1 MVSPGPNGDGEER
14 RVNGHANPPGVSADG
29 TATLY
34 APFGMGKARRIAV
47 VTTGRADYGL
57 LIPVMRQAVG
67 NGDLDASFYV
77 TGAHL
82 CPTHGMTVT
91 TIEADGWPIGARVS
105 MPSGDHPGSMGEAI
119 GRGVSGFT
127 GAFISREPDAVLVLG
142 DRFETLAAAVAA
154 SACGKPIVHLHGGEV
169 STGAVDNQFRY
180 AVSALAQLH
189 LVATERARARLVAM
203 GEDPARVVRVGAP
216 GLDLIAGFEPL
227 SRIELNQLTGLA
239 GDGPFLLVTLH
250 PTTLDD
256 ADPAEQ
262 AHALVAALRVVGLPC
277 LVTAANQ
284 DPGGNEINTVMRSAS
299 GDAWVFVE
307 GLGPGLYHSA
317 MAHAATMVGNSSS
330 GIIEAASLGL
340 PVVNIGDRQAGR
352 ERSGNVI
359 DCGHGEGE
367 IVAAIGK
374 AIAMGRRGYENVYGD
389 GNAATRIV
397 RALALLDGGTLRK
410 RFEPP
415 GL

>member
-1 MVSPGPNGDGEER
+1 MLE
-14 RVNGHANPPGVSADG
+14 HADPPGSAAG
-29 TATLY
+29 GAGAQY

-57 LIPVMRQAVG
+57 LTPVMREAAG
-67 NGDLDASFYV
+67 RDDLDASFYV

-82 CPTHGMTVT
+82 CPSHGMTVT
-91 TIEADGWPIGARVS
+91 AIEADGWAIGARVS

-127 GAFISREPDAVLVLG
+127 GAFISCEPDAVLVLG

-154 SACGKPIVHLHGGEV
+154 SACGVPIVHLHGGEV

-180 AVSALAQLH
+180 AISVLAQLH

-203 GEDPARVVRVGAP
+203 GEDPACVVRVGAP
-216 GLDLIAGFEPL
+216 GLDLIAGFEPI
-227 SRIELNQLTGLA
+227 SREQLNRETGLA

-256 ADPAEQ
+256 GDPGEQ
-262 AHALVAALRVVGLPC
+262 AHALIAALRVVGLPC

-284 DPGGNEINTVMRSAS
+284 DPGGSGISAVLRSAC

-317 MAHAATMVGNSSS
+317 MAHAAAMVGNSSS

-367 IVAAIGK
+367 IVEAIGK
-374 AIAMGRRGYENVYGD
+374 AIAMGRREYENVYGD
-389 GNAATRIV
+389 GKAAPRIV
-397 RALALLDGGTLRK
+397 GALSLLDGGSLRK